1 MTVPNGPTPTV
12 SIDARLATRPASPYA
27 WLTAFSLAFFALC
40 VADLVLHP
48 LAGSDAPSL
57 LGDNGLAFRWL
68 GMAAGTFSL
77 AVGLFVVRRVP
88 GNPIGSLLVAWAAG
102 NTGFTLRNAWAS
114 PLAMGL
120 AHAGL
125 TLFFYSLAYPA
136 LANLLFRYPTGRV
149 HPPWAKSAVRGLL
162 ALMALSGVLA
172 NLALYQR
179 DGRLPANWLGGLL
192 MPLAPALSRTFDALS
207 LVVLLAALLSLGAR
221 FRQGTWRERQQLK
234 WLLWSAAGA
243 LVIVAGL
250 IVRVGVQPLQTLDPL
265 TQALTVVLFLYVQV
279 VPALAI
285 AVAIVR
291 HHVWD
296 IDVIIRR
303 TLVYTVVSA
312 VLAAVYLGSVVVLQS
327 LFQALTGQR
336 QGEWVTVVSTLG
348 IAALFAPV
356 RQRVQRAVDQRF
368 YRSKYDAAR
377 TLEAFARSLRDET
390 DLARL
395 SSRLVQVVEE
405 TMQPQGVSLWL
416 KPE

>member
-1 MTVPNGPTPTV
+1 M
-12 SIDARLATRPASPYA
+12 
-27 WLTAFSLAFFALC
+27 
-40 VADLVLHP
+40 
-48 LAGSDAPSL
+48 
-57 LGDNGLAFRWL
+57 
-68 GMAAGTFSL
+68 
-77 AVGLFVVRRVP
+77 RRVP
-88 GNPIGSLLVAWAAG
+88 ANPIGPLLIAWAAG
-102 NTGFTLRNAWAS
+102 NTGYSLRNAWAS

-125 TLFFYSLAYPA
+125 ALFFYGLAYPS

-149 HPPWAKSAVRGLL
+149 HPPWARPAVRVLL
-162 ALMALSGVLA
+162 ALMAVSGVLS

-179 DGRLPANWLGGLL
+179 DGRLPAGWLGGALV
-192 MPLAPALSRTFDALS
+192 PLAETLNLSFGIVS
-207 LVVLLAALLSLGAR
+207 LLVLLVALLSLGAR

-234 WLLWSAAGA
+234 WLLWLAAGA

-250 IVRVGVQPLQTLDPL
+250 IARIGVQPLQALDPL
-265 TQALTVVLFLYVQV
+265 TQALSVVLFLYVQV

-312 VLAAVYLGSVVVLQS
+312 VLAALYLGSVVVLQS

-368 YRSKYDAAR
+368 YRRKYDAAR
-377 TLEAFARSLRDET
+377 TLEAFGRTLRDET
-390 DLARL
+390 DLPRL
-395 SSRLVQVVEE
+395 SSRLVQVVDE
-405 TMQPQGVSLWL
+405 TMQPQGVFLWL
-416 KPE
+416 KTK